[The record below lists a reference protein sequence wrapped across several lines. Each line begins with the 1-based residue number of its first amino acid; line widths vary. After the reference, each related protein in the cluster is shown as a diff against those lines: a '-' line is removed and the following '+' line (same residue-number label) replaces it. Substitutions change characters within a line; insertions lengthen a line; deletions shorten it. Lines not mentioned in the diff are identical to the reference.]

1 MLTVVQ
7 LFDNSQ
13 NGTYAGDHL
22 DVCRSAIRILLTCIA
37 REEKQVGYI
46 ISIEAFAALRS

>member
-1 MLTVVQ
+1 MLIVVQ
-7 LFDNSQ
+7 LFDSSQ

-37 REEKQVGYI
+37 REEKQVGHI
-46 ISIEAFAALRS
+46 LKCLEP